1 MPYTVI
7 VAFDRDREYE
17 VRFLDSDKTLFTPE
31 QAHAWLDH
39 EWEDLDCVPTNPVGK
54 VLRLDKVLLVAQY
67 AGEKRF
73 AEAGEWAKNYA
84 RAVVSILGRD
94 TVRVDIAEQAV
105 N

>member
-7 VAFDRDREYE
+7 VSFARDREYE
-17 VRFLDSDKTLFTPE
+17 VKFLDSDKTLFTPE

-39 EWEDLDCVPTNPVGK
+39 EWDDLDCVPTNPVGK

-73 AEAGEWAKNYA
+73 AAAGEWAQNFA
-84 RAVVSILGRD
+84 RAVVAVLGRD
-94 TVRVDIAEQAV
+94 TVHVDIAEHAV
-105 N
+105 S